1 MKNGERKIDTL
12 KALGIGATV
21 LGLAASLFS
30 SFVDDKK
37 TDAKIADKV
46 NQAVTKALVEKES

>member
-1 MKNGERKIDTL
+1 MKKGKKIDTL

-30 SFVDDKK
+30 SFVEDKK
-37 TDAKIADKV
+37 TDAKIAEKV
-46 NQAVTKALVEKES
+46 NKAVMTALEKKES

>member
-1 MKNGERKIDTL
+1 MKKRKKIDGL

-30 SFVDDKK
+30 SFVDEKK
-37 TDAKIADKV
+37 TDAKIAEKV
-46 NQAVTKALVEKES
+46 NEAMTTALAKKDS

>member
-1 MKNGERKIDTL
+1 MKKGKKIDPL

-30 SFVDDKK
+30 SFVEDKK
-37 TDAKIADKV
+37 TDAKIAEKV
-46 NQAVTKALVEKES
+46 NKAVMTALEKKES